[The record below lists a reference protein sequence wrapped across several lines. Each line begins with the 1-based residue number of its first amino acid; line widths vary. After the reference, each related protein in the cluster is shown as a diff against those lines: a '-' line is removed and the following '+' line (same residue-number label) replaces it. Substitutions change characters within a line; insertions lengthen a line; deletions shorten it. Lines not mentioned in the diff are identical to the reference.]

1 MRALPWVVSVLTILL
16 VFIWPIPHT
25 ITLRD
30 VLILLLGGVLGYLA
44 VTGRV
49 VVQLPRG
56 LRIPLY
62 LCLALILWMVI
73 VAVFLS
79 SETAWSLGELAGQWG
94 MSLLTLALGAVT
106 GMWLQK
112 SERWQA
118 TLLTMVFTALIAHV
132 IYLDLYG
139 LWEFVN
145 TGKMPTRIGG
155 LEDSLDKASL
165 GAWLAGS
172 FLMAEIVARLT
183 TKHRFL
189 RVNNIVLAGLVIAV
203 LFGSYLAASRNGMV
217 VLFLLMILSGAAY
230 VMAVHPVSRKRVFIL
245 LAGIVIVA
253 PLLVTMLVRVD
264 DRWQTFMQTI
274 PIALD
279 TKHNRNWL
287 ELDKPLPTLPDGR
300 PVEDSNYKRIAW
312 LKEGIIL
319 VLERPLG
326 RGFGRQI
333 FGHALKEKYA
343 VVKPETHP
351 HSGLLGL
358 AIGAGIPGAVLWV
371 AFCIFL
377 IRLGYKGF
385 RQTRSYAPLA
395 LLLLTTGFAVA
406 TILDSMM
413 QDHML
418 QEFMFLAGL
427 LAVLSATE
435 AMETR
440 SARAARHQ

>member
-1 MRALPWVVSVLTILL
+1 MRVLPWVISVLTILL

-30 VLILLLGGVLGYLA
+30 VLILLSGGVLGYLVA
-44 VTGRV
+44 TGRV
-49 VVQLPRG
+49 VAQLPRG

-94 MSLLTLALGAVT
+94 MGLLTLALGAVT
-106 GMWLQK
+106 GMWLQESK
-112 SERWQA
+112 RRQA
-118 TLLTMVFTALIAHV
+118 TLLTMIFAALIAHV

-139 LWEFVN
+139 LWAFVN
-145 TGKMPTRIGG
+145 TGEMPRRIGG

-183 TKHRFL
+183 TQHRVL
-189 RVNNIVLAGLVIAV
+189 RVHNIVLAALVIAV
-203 LFGSYLAASRNGMV
+203 LFGSYLAASRNGMI
-217 VLFLLMILSGAAY
+217 VLLLLMILSGAMY
-230 VMAVHPVSRKRVFIL
+230 VMAVHPVSRNRILIL
-245 LAGIVIVA
+245 LAGTVIVA
-253 PLLVTMLVRVD
+253 PLLVTVLVRVD
-264 DRWQTFMQTI
+264 DRWQTFMQTM

-319 VLERPLG
+319 VMERPLG

-351 HSGLLGL
+351 HNGLLGL
-358 AIGAGIPGAVLWV
+358 AIGAGIPGVVLWI

-377 IRLGYKGF
+377 IRLGYQGF
-385 RQTRSYAPLA
+385 GQTRSYAPLA

-406 TILDSMM
+406 TVLDSMM

-435 AMETR
+435 TMETR
-440 SARAARHQ
+440 SARAARHR